1 MNYMK
6 LARLAVILIFFG
18 SLGFV
23 FYASSK
29 EDSTDTSVR
38 LDEVI
43 TDAPVA
49 ATVRYSKSGFDQQTV
64 TIGKNQAVRF
74 VNDSRVSLRVA
85 SDPHPYHTDLPKF
98 DAFTGVQ
105 EGESYAYTFN
115 KVGTWKYHNHSA
127 PSHEATVIVKE

>member
-6 LARLAVILIFFG
+6 LARLAVILVFFG

-29 EDSTDTSVR
+29 EGPTDTSAR
-38 LDEVI
+38 LDEIV
-43 TDAPVA
+43 TDAPIA
-49 ATVRYSKSGFDQQTV
+49 TTVRYSKSGFDQQTI
-64 TIGKNQAVRF
+64 TIRKDQAVRF
-74 VNDSRVSLRVA
+74 VNDSKVALRVA

-98 DAFTGVQ
+98 DAFTGIK
-105 EGESYAYTFN
+105 EGESYAYTFD

-127 PSHEATVIVKE
+127 PSHEATVIVEE

>member
-23 FYASSK
+23 LYASSK
-29 EDSTDTSVR
+29 EDPTGTSAR
-38 LDEVI
+38 LDEIV

-49 ATVRYSKSGFDQQTV
+49 ATVRYSKGGFDQP
-64 TIGKNQAVRF
+64 TITIRKDQAVRF
-74 VNDSRVSLRVA
+74 VNDSKVALRVA
-85 SDPHPYHTDLPKF
+85 SDPHPYHTNLPKF

-105 EGESYAYTFN
+105 EGDSYAYTFD